1 MWGPMLGNDPKTREK
16 MIEGVAAWL
25 PLGFRF
31 ASAWLPLG
39 CMGEANG
46 VAFAALYLGSDESK
60 YITLFE
66 GKNLPRN

>member
-25 PLGFRF
+25 PLGFRL

-39 CMGEANG
+39 FRLAVWAKLMA
-46 VAFAALYLGSDESK
+46 
-60 YITLFE
+60 
-66 GKNLPRN
+66 